1 MNPDFAKNKGISNAR
16 FLLGRLRTTI
26 KNKNRS
32 SKDVLI
38 PVRITGFDGWTDELI
53 LFESNTSSMQINILF
68 RNRCNQIDTSMTFD
82 ICHTCDSPWTINE
95 RHCWHIVVP
104 HSILYLHAQFSLRL
118 IFKSFFLFSIER
130 NLQWAELQ
138 QPIKWVNK
146 SGNIKD
152 YDFSR
157 IRTNW
162 FIRTY
167 RALRFGLGNHAPD
180 WDIVIFSRGQGYYQG
195 VLVSSFLSKVPNFS
209 SIISTLR
216 HF

>member
-1 MNPDFAKNKGISNAR
+1 MQLADEMTCFRKYLRGILQLFRIILRFHIHLIQDTSNFAVWIRISQKNKGISNAR

-118 IFKSFFLFSIER
+118 IFKSFFYS
-130 NLQWAELQ
+130 Q
-138 QPIKWVNK
+138 
-146 SGNIKD
+146 
-152 YDFSR
+152 
-157 IRTNW
+157 
-162 FIRTY
+162 
-167 RALRFGLGNHAPD
+167 
-180 WDIVIFSRGQGYYQG
+180 
-195 VLVSSFLSKVPNFS
+195 
-209 SIISTLR
+209 
-216 HF
+216 